1 MKMINEIKQNL
12 AATIKQDHA
21 QIISDLQ
28 SQVAELKECFILMS
42 ETLKVPE
49 PTSVEDIKDL
59 MAQKKALKALAM
71 KEKEREQLNDS
82 LARYIADRTTY
93 GNEEKLI
100 LVKRKLAVL

>member
-12 AATIKQDHA
+12 AATIKQNQA

-28 SQVAELKECFILMS
+28 SQVAELKEGFILIS

-49 PTSVEDIKDL
+49 PTSVEDIEDL

-71 KEKEREQLNDS
+71 IEQEREELNKQLAD
-82 LARYIADRTTY
+82 YIRHRTAFGY
-93 GNEEKLI
+93 EDKLN
-100 LVKRKLAVL
+100 LVKKKLEAL

>member
-49 PTSVEDIKDL
+49 PTSVEDIEDL

-71 KEKEREQLNDS
+71 IEQEREGLNKQL
-82 LARYIADRTTY
+82 ADCIEFRVLFGY
-93 GNEEKLI
+93 EDKLK